1 MLQEEFYDGES
12 VPFFGSPQGSFFKLC
27 KPVEKTRGGMGY
39 TSLISR
45 RHAIHNI
52 AKYLSRIY

>member
-1 MLQEEFYDGES
+1 MLPEEFYDDRGES
-12 VPFFGSPQGSFFKLC
+12 VPFFGSLQGSFFKLC
-27 KPVEKTRGGMGY
+27 KREGVWGTH
-39 TSLISR
+39 LISR